1 MKNNLNDCAKSVSQ
15 IIMATANSS
24 GIVLLNGSNYN
35 TWKVQCKMALLKQQ
49 LWGIVSG
56 TETAPEGADELAEFK
71 VKRDKALAT
80 LVLAVEPSLLYLLGE
95 PQDPKT
101 VWDILQGQFQKKTWA
116 NKLCLRRKL
125 YRLKL
130 REGGSVHEHI
140 KELTE
145 TFNDLSV
152 LGDKITDEDR
162 VVHLLAS
169 LPDSYSV
176 LVTALEAHAEMPSME
191 TVTER
196 LLHEERKLSE
206 HENDKA
212 MAAMRHGAG
221 KRGPRCYK
229 CGEIG
234 HLKRDCPEK
243 KNKSDSKQKAHA
255 TKSRPDEDDSES
267 DCGLAVSHALGACNV
282 KKRWIIDSGA
292 MRHMCNDKTDF
303 TDFVKQDT
311 DVILGDGH
319 HLKAEASGTITLEVD
334 KSDRK
339 QKTCTLK
346 DVLYV
351 PDLSYN
357 LFSVSRATKAGKT
370 VDFSEAGCEIVDGS
384 QRLIATGSREGCLYF
399 LDCSGNDRQQANVAG
414 SVSQERLWHRRY
426 GHLGIQNLKRLR

>member
-1 MKNNLNDCAKSVSQ
+1 MFKTALLFVKNNLNDCAKSASQ

-24 GIVLLNGSNYN
+24 GIVPLNGSIYN
-35 TWKVQCKMALLKQQ
+35 TWKIQCKMALLMQQ

-56 TETAPEGADELAEFK
+56 TETAPAGADELAEYQIK
-71 VKRDKALAT
+71 KDKALAT

-152 LGDKITDEDR
+152 LGDNITDEDR

-176 LVTALEAHAEMPSME
+176 LVTALEANSEVPSME
-191 TVTER
+191 TVTEQP
-196 LLHEERKLSE
+196 LHEERKLLE
-206 HENDKA
+206 HQNDKA

-229 CGEIG
+229 CGESG

-243 KNKSDSKQKAHA
+243 KNKSDSKHIKANTSTA
-255 TKSRPDEDDSES
+255 QS
-267 DCGLAVSHALGACNV
+267 
-282 KKRWIIDSGA
+282 KKQTSQ
-292 MRHMCNDKTDF
+292 N
-303 TDFVKQDT
+303 Q
-311 DVILGDGH
+311 
-319 HLKAEASGTITLEVD
+319 
-334 KSDRK
+334 
-339 QKTCTLK
+339 
-346 DVLYV
+346 
-351 PDLSYN
+351 N
-357 LFSVSRATKAGKT
+357 LMIVSRT
-370 VDFSEAGCEIVDGS
+370 VD
-384 QRLIATGSREGCLYF
+384 
-399 LDCSGNDRQQANVAG
+399 
-414 SVSQERLWHRRY
+414 
-426 GHLGIQNLKRLR
+426 